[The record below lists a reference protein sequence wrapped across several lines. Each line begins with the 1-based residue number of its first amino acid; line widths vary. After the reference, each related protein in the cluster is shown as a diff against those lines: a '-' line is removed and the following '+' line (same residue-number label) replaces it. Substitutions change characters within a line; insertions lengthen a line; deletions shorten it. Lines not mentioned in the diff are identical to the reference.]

1 MAGKDTTFAF
11 AVDVNGIAV
20 SGPDTVDA
28 RLVGTEVLTGNP
40 FVINGAVNPHQW
52 LVQDRPLVVM
62 DSVTVTPKIASA
74 GQQNISGRVIITNQP
89 GVYRATARLD
99 SVDINFLLSGVNVDT
114 NFVISRIT
122 PPTLPFML
130 PAGQSQAI
138 NFDVDVNQ

>member
-1 MAGKDTTFAF
+1 M
-11 AVDVNGIAV
+11 DVNGIAV

-28 RLVGTEVLTGNP
+28 RLVATEVLTGNP

-74 GQQNISGRVIITNQP
+74 GQQNLSGRVIITNQT

-99 SVDINFLLSGVNVDT
+99 SVDINFLLVGCQCGYELRDQPDHATDAAVYA
-114 NFVISRIT
+114 
-122 PPTLPFML
+122 
-130 PAGQSQAI
+130 AGGTKPGDQ
-138 NFDVDVNQ
+138 F